1 MVFRMGCY
9 QKHLDALGKLKARA
23 WISQQS
29 PQQIQQS
36 PLLHLG
42 EGILIQ
48 REKES
53 EELVPDIQ
61 IHQVSQACQAPGNL
75 ASEAIVTD
83 VQLRQAGEIPQFL
96 GYAPLQPVLDKDES
110 LKSSQG
116 TQLRGY
122 PTHEAGVSSEGKE
135 FESGAKLT
143 NLGRNG
149 DGVDGVHEAIVE
161 GHSVEVSELG
171 DGGWWDCGIV
181 AARDD
186 AGYGGDEP
194 ELQLC
199 HVVDSC
205 YRIRLAHYP
214 LRTTHAGI
222 RVVAQPIVLVVDGVH
237 ELEESLF
244 IDWVRLLSLNC
255 SSYKESPEENDEEEE
270 AQETSEEA
278 AEDGS
283 KKKKKKTIS

>member
-1 MVFRMGCY
+1 MRR
-9 QKHLDALGKLKARA
+9 KA
-23 WISQQS
+23 
-29 PQQIQQS
+29 
-36 PLLHLG
+36 
-42 EGILIQ
+42 
-48 REKES
+48 KNF
-53 EELVPDIQ
+53 VPHIQ
-61 IHQVSQACQAPGNL
+61 IHQVPQACQAPGNL

-96 GYAPLQPVLDKDES
+96 GYAPLQPVLNKDES

-122 PTHEAGVSSEGKE
+122 PTDEAGVASEGKE
-135 FESGAKLT
+135 SESGAKLT

-149 DGVDGVHEAIVE
+149 DGVVGVHEAIVE

-214 LRTTHAGI
+214 LRTTHAGV
-222 RVVAQPIVLVVDGVH
+222 RVVAQPIILVVDGVH

-244 IDWVRLLSLNC
+244 VDWVRLLSLNR
-255 SSYKESPEENDEEEE
+255 SSYKESPEEDEGEEGE

-278 AEDGS
+278 AEEGS

>member
-1 MVFRMGCY
+1 MD
-9 QKHLDALGKLKARA
+9 QSAITSADK
-23 WISQQS
+23 ISS
-29 PQQIQQS
+29 SASGGGNADP
-36 PLLHLG
+36 
-42 EGILIQ
+42 EGWED
-48 REKES
+48 EKEG
-53 EELVPDIQ
+53 EELVPHIQ
-61 IHQVSQACQAPGNL
+61 IHQVPQACQAPGNL

-96 GYAPLQPVLDKDES
+96 GYAPLQPVLNKDES

-122 PTHEAGVSSEGKE
+122 PTHEAGVASEGKE
-135 FESGAKLT
+135 SESGAKLT

-149 DGVDGVHEAIVE
+149 DGVVGVHKAIVE

-171 DGGWWDCGIV
+171 DGGWWDCGIA

-214 LRTTHAGI
+214 LRTTHAGV
-222 RVVAQPIVLVVDGVH
+222 RVVAQPIILVVDGVH

-244 IDWVRLLSLNC
+244 VDWVRLLSLNR
-255 SSYKESPEENDEEEE
+255 SSYKESPEEDEEEEGE

-278 AEDGS
+278 AEEGS
-283 KKKKKKTIS
+283 KKKKKKTISWRV

>member
-1 MVFRMGCY
+1 MDH
-9 QKHLDALGKLKARA
+9 QSAITSADT
-23 WISQQS
+23 ISS
-29 PQQIQQS
+29 SASGGGNADP
-36 PLLHLG
+36 
-42 EGILIQ
+42 EGWED
-48 REKES
+48 EKEG
-53 EELVPDIQ
+53 EELVPHIQ
-61 IHQVSQACQAPGNL
+61 IHQVPQACQAPGNL

-96 GYAPLQPVLDKDES
+96 GYAPLQPVLNKDES

-122 PTHEAGVSSEGKE
+122 PTDEAGVASEGKE
-135 FESGAKLT
+135 SESGAKLT

-149 DGVDGVHEAIVE
+149 DGVVGVHEAIVE

-214 LRTTHAGI
+214 LRTTHAGV
-222 RVVAQPIVLVVDGVH
+222 RVVAQPIILVVDGVH

-244 IDWVRLLSLNC
+244 VDWVRLLSLNR
-255 SSYKESPEENDEEEE
+255 SSYKESPEEDEEEEGE

-278 AEDGS
+278 AEEGS